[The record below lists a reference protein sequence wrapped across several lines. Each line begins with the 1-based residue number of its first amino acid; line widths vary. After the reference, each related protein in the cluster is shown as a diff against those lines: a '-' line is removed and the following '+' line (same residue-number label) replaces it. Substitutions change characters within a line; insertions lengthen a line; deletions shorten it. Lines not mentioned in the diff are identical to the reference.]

1 MKRIVSTWRPYSHLH
16 KSSTTIQLFF
26 LENSNNLR
34 TVKWITWMGLDLTI
48 QRSLMLHFYHLVRS
62 FLVLEMQRKMKQFPP
77 HLKPLRLIRSRVQH
91 HSAPTREHSKAEFI
105 WTYVTVWMRCCSA
118 TCCQKF
124 SLALLM
130 TAAVFVF
137 SHASGA
143 APGTPTSDCQ
153 SNPPR
158 WSKLSIS
165 ENIGWSVI
173 HFFPRRLWFQQ
184 RDLETTAV
192 HLLLP
197 AVESFTHSEKLKS

>member
-1 MKRIVSTWRPYSHLH
+1 MNRIVSTWRPYSHLH
-16 KSSTTIQLFF
+16 KSSTTIQLFS
-26 LENSNNLR
+26 LENSHNLL

-48 QRSLMLHFYHLVRS
+48 QRSSTLHFYHLVRS
-62 FLVLEMQRKMKQFPP
+62 FLALEMQRKMKQFPP

-91 HSAPTREHSKAEFI
+91 HSAPTGEHSKAELI
-105 WTYVTVWMRCCSA
+105 WTYVTVWTR
-118 TCCQKF
+118 CQKF

-137 SHASGA
+137 SRASGA

-165 ENIGWSVI
+165 ENIGWPVI

-197 AVESFTHSEKLKS
+197 AGRVFHSFRET